1 MSGWSSSESFRL
13 WSHFSSAAASF
24 ESPGVSV
31 PASPARSFASDAR
44 HGILVQTHYKRIIVE
59 KAVAF
64 GDPWSTRRG
73 QRIRCTLAY
82 PEASIRTG
90 TVLRR
95 PDMLQ
100 PNNHSAFSR
109 RLALRLAKTIC
120 SCLVI
125 LLAHLPPAHAQAQ
138 DHSTDALRK
147 LNESVDAIIK
157 KVSPSV
163 VQILVTGYGPLEDG
177 EHGNTTAVIGRQRAR
192 GERRATRPGGAAIGQ
207 NRRHAGGRA
216 FNSHDRRPGAHRW
229 RGSRYRSRG

>member
-1 MSGWSSSESFRL
+1 MVALFLVSSIVRIARRVRSGQPRALLCIGCTTRYFGADSLQEDYRRESL
-13 WSHFSSAAASF
+13 
-24 ESPGVSV
+24 
-31 PASPARSFASDAR
+31 
-44 HGILVQTHYKRIIVE
+44 
-59 KAVAF
+59 AF